1 MTKQTPVTSNNSN
14 PRSGSL
20 SVLVGLLSLT
30 GVILCLALVG
40 LALFRA
46 GYLPAISSL
55 MQSTA
60 TPVTANEDLNCQ
72 NLIHQAILVSGNNCD
87 HIGANKVCYGN
98 NTIQADLIPDANK
111 PFTNIGDVVDI
122 QQLQSLSTAP
132 LNLQKN
138 EWGIAIFNIIANLP
152 RSLPGEVVKMV
163 VFGNTTIGNNDITDV
178 QSYFFSSELGQ
189 IVCNK
194 IPFDGI
200 MITMLD
206 GTGVRLMINGSDL
219 VLMGNASLRA
229 AKNETMDVT
238 LYSGTASITA
248 NNQTQYFVAGQKV
261 QVPLGGAN
269 GTDAIGVPSV
279 PTTFSNQEAVLACS
293 LLSTFCSSA
302 TSIPTVNA
310 QNAQATFNSVVNT
323 TPFST
328 IIATN
333 IAGPLVTFVPAA
345 TIAPPDDEIQPT
357 PRPEKPEKTPPGQIK
372 TPRPEPTHKDNDDDN
387 GKNDQ
392 AQGTPQK

>member
-1 MTKQTPVTSNNSN
+1 MTKQTPAASDKSN
-14 PRSGSL
+14 PRSGSS

-55 MQSTA
+55 TKSTA
-60 TPVTANEDLNCQ
+60 TPVTASEELNCQ

-122 QQLQSLSTAP
+122 EQLQSLSMAP

-152 RSLPGEVVKMV
+152 RSLPGEMVKMV

-178 QSYFFSSELGQ
+178 QSFFFSSELGQ

-200 MITMLD
+200 MITMRD
-206 GTGVRLMINGSDL
+206 GTGVRLMINSSEL
-219 VLMGNASLRA
+219 ILMGNASLQA
-229 AKNETMDVT
+229 VKNETMDVT

-323 TPFST
+323 TPYST
-328 IIATN
+328 VLPTN
-333 IAGPLVTFVPAA
+333 IAGLGATFVPAA
-345 TIAPPDDEIQPT
+345 TIAPPDDNETEP
-357 PRPEKPEKTPPGQIK
+357 PSKPEKTPPGQIK
-372 TPRPEPTHKDNDDDN
+372 TPKPEPTDKHKDDN
-387 GKNDQ
+387 HDQ

>member
-1 MTKQTPVTSNNSN
+1 MTKQTRTTSKNSN

-20 SVLVGLLSLT
+20 SVLVGVLSLT

-55 MQSTA
+55 MKSTV
-60 TPVTANEDLNCQ
+60 TPVTASEELNCQ
-72 NLIHQAILVSGNNCD
+72 NLIHQAIMVSGNNCD

-122 QQLQSLSTAP
+122 EQLQRLSTAP

-178 QSYFFSSELGQ
+178 QSFSFSSELGQ

-200 MITMLD
+200 MITMRD

-219 VLMGNASLRA
+219 LLMGNASLRA
-229 AKNETMDVT
+229 VKNETMDVT

-248 NNQTQYFVAGQKV
+248 NNQTQYFGAGQKV
-261 QVPLGGAN
+261 QVPLGGPN
-269 GTDAIGVPSV
+269 GTDAIGGPSV
-279 PTTFSNQEAVLACS
+279 PTTISNQEAILSCS
-293 LLSTFCSSA
+293 LLSIFCSST
-302 TSIPTVNA
+302 TSTIPTVNL
-310 QNAQATFNSVVNT
+310 QNVQATINSAANA
-323 TPFST
+323 TPFSN

-333 IAGPLVTFVPAA
+333 IAGPGATLVPGGA
-345 TIAPPDDEIQPT
+345 TIAPPDTQIQPT
-357 PRPEKPEKTPPGQIK
+357 PKPEKPQKTPPGLIK
-372 TPRPEPTHKDNDDDN
+372 TPKPEPTTKNNDGN
-387 GKNDQ
+387 NDQ
-392 AQGTPQK
+392 ALGTPQK